1 MTKQEFI
8 EKLAKKAKI
17 SKKDARTIV
26 DAALG
31 LIIDRVKRKE
41 KVTLTGDRVK
51 RKEKVTL
58 TGFGTFEARQ
68 QKATQ
73 RINPQTGRKMT
84 VPAKLVPFGVYEG
97 RAATTW
103 SQRRGTAFSSS
114 SSNTCR
120 TASCR
125 AQAPSVSGTPGS
137 APRMKSR
144 NSLIPSQPSSGTS
157 TTSSSSR
164 RTAKPCSASSR
175 SYWAVLSGRR
185 AITRSRVGRSPRSRF
200 KSFRARVIHLK

>member
-41 KVTLTGDRVK
+41 KVTLTG
-51 RKEKVTL
+51 
-58 TGFGTFEARQ
+58 FGTFEARQ

-84 VPAKLVPFGVYEG
+84 VPAKLVPKF
-97 RAATTW
+97 R
-103 SQRRGTAFSSS
+103 
-114 SSNTCR
+114 
-120 TASCR
+120 
-125 AQAPSVSGTPGS
+125 PG
-137 APRMKSR
+137 K
-144 NSLIPSQPSSGTS
+144 Q
-157 TTSSSSR
+157 
-164 RTAKPCSASSR
+164 
-175 SYWAVLSGRR
+175 
-185 AITRSRVGRSPRSRF
+185 F
-200 KSFRARVIHLK
+200 KEALARKK